1 MIIDKL
7 EYASRYYGLN
17 SNLDYVLK
25 YLVEHEKELKESPIG
40 ITRFTENIQGK
51 CIAYN
56 TVVGSRKWESHEEFT
71 DLQYMLKGTE
81 RIG

>member
-40 ITRFTENIQGK
+40 ITRFK
-51 CIAYN
+51 
-56 TVVGSRKWESHEEFT
+56 
-71 DLQYMLKGTE
+71 
-81 RIG
+81 

>member
-25 YLVEHEKELKESPIG
+25 YLVEHEKELKESVSEEG
-40 ITRFTENIQGK
+40 ERAKELFKENALPTILWSAAG
-51 CIAYN
+51 N
-56 TVVGSRKWESHEEFT
+56 GSPMKS
-71 DLQYMLKGTE
+71 LQ
-81 RIG
+81 IFSIC

>member
-25 YLVEHEKELKESPIG
+25 YLVEHEKELKESPKI
-40 ITRFTENIQGK
+40 FKENALPTILWSAAG
-51 CIAYN
+51 N
-56 TVVGSRKWESHEEFT
+56 GSPMKS
-71 DLQYMLKGTE
+71 LQ
-81 RIG
+81 IFSIC

>member
-40 ITRFTENIQGK
+40 ITRFTENIQGM
-51 CIAYN
+51 CITYICCH
-56 TVVGSRKWESHEEFT
+56 RKMWGKRKI
-71 DLQYMLKGTE
+71 YC
-81 RIG
+81 